1 MRQSIEKLLNS
12 DLSSLHIA
20 KQTDVDTSI
29 ISRLRNGERKIEKL
43 SLGTAERLYEYSL
56 IFEHKNIEKIDGL
69 RLELL
74 EINDGLNEYSFPK
87 DEEES
92 IISRKKE
99 IEFELKDLLEEK

>member
-43 SLGTAERLYEYSL
+43 SLGTAERLYEYSM
-56 IFEHKNIEKIDGL
+56 IFENKNIEKIDGL

-74 EINDGLNEYSFPK
+74 EINDGLKEYSFPK

-92 IISRKKE
+92 IISRKNE
-99 IEFELKDLLEEK
+99 IEIELKDLLEEK